1 MADPTTP
8 RPGEPQD
15 IRCPHCTIQIPSD
28 VSVCPY
34 CFRSVFRERRERERP
49 EDGPMELRQ
58 RLVPPGRF
66 PALKRLWEEHGKWLK
81 IAAPVLL
88 AALALWGAYGFWS
101 GLKVKVTPDTT
112 FLIQA
117 EKQKDGPHLLLKGKL
132 TNRGEDV
139 PDLSLRSIGVIAEL
153 RYRDGRTERR
163 RVFPKSPY
171 RGEGALMRGETGSFE
186 IEVTKEVSAV
196 TLHGEIVD
204 LGEDRR
210 FIPAGQGTRLPPT
223 QKAK

>member
-1 MADPTTP
+1 MTDTTASQ
-8 RPGEPQD
+8 PGETPP
-15 IRCPHCTIQIPSD
+15 IPCPHCTIQIPAD

-34 CFRSVFRERRERERP
+34 CLRSVHRERRDRDRMENAP
-49 EDGPMELRQ
+49 EGLRA
-58 RLVPPGRF
+58 RLVPPERF
-66 PALKRLWEEHGKWLK
+66 PALQSLWVEHGKWLK

-88 AALALWGAYGFWS
+88 AALTLWGAYAIWS
-101 GLKVKVTPDTT
+101 GLKVKVAPDSS
-112 FLIQA
+112 FLIEV
-117 EKQKDGPHLLLKGKL
+117 EKQKGGSHVVLKGNL

-186 IEVTKEVSAV
+186 IEVSREVSAV
-196 TLHGEIVD
+196 TLRGEIVD

-210 FIPAGQGTRLPPT
+210 FIPSGQGIRPPPGQNT
-223 QKAK
+223 K